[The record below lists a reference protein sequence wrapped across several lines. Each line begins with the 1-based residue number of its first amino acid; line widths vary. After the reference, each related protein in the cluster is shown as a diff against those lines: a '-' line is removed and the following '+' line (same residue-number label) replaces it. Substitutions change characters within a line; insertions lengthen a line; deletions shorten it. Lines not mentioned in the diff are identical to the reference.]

1 MSLMFVKDMFFIFLS
16 LLLMMIGILV
26 GVAFFV
32 LLERKLLG
40 YIQDRKGPNKVLFL
54 GIFQS
59 FSDAIK
65 LFVKENVKLYKLNYL
80 FYYLSPMVGFFMTLM
95 LMISLPFNENL
106 FSMNLFLLYM
116 MSCLSLGVYV
126 IMMSGWSSNSMYS
139 ILGGVRS
146 VAQSLSYE
154 VSMFLIFFVMFFYV
168 ESFKLIDFLKYQE
181 GIMKFWYVNFIVCM
195 MMFLSMVAELNR
207 MPFDFIEGES
217 ELVSG
222 FNIEYMSG
230 SFTLIFLG
238 EYMMIMILG
247 ILFMLMFFGYNL
259 FNLMGVFLVLMFMI
273 LMIWIRG
280 CLPRLRYDNLMYF
293 CWYYILSLIMLNLFL
308 VFVFKYYLYLMY

>member
-1 MSLMFVKDMFFIFLS
+1 MFVMDGIFIFLS

-32 LLERKLLG
+32 LLERKVLG

-65 LFVKENVKLYKLNYL
+65 LFVKENIKLYKLNYL
-80 FYYLSPMVGFFMTLM
+80 LYYLSPMVGFFMVLL
-95 LMISLPFNENL
+95 LMIGLPFNENL

-116 MSCLSLGVYV
+116 MSCLSIGVYI
-126 IMMSGWSSNSMYS
+126 IMMSGWASNSMYS

-146 VAQSLSYE
+146 IAQSLSYE
-154 VSMFLIFFVMFFYV
+154 VSMFFIFFVMFFYV
-168 ESFKLIDFLKYQE
+168 ESFKLIDFLKFQE
-181 GIMKFWYVNFIVCM
+181 GTLKFWYVNFMVYIM
-195 MMFLSMVAELNR
+195 LFLSMVAELNR

-238 EYMMIMILG
+238 EYMMIMIMG
-247 ILFMLMFFGYNL
+247 ILFMLMFYGYSMYGL
-259 FNLMGVFLVLMFMI
+259 SGIFLVLMFMI
-273 LMIWIRG
+273 VMIWIRG
-280 CLPRLRYDNLMYF
+280 SLPRLRYDNLMYF
-293 CWYYILSLIMLNLFL
+293 CWYYMLSLIMLNLLL
-308 VFVFKYYLYLMY
+308 VFILKYYMYMWY

>member
-1 MSLMFVKDMFFIFLS
+1 MFVNEFFIFMS
-16 LLLMMIGILV
+16 LLMMMVGILV

-32 LLERKLLG
+32 LLERKILG
-40 YIQDRKGPNKVLFL
+40 YIQDRKGPNKVMFL

-80 FYYLSPMVGFFMTLM
+80 YYYVSPMVGFFMVLM
-95 LMISLPFNENL
+95 LVIGVPFKENL
-106 FSMNLFLLYM
+106 FCMNLFLLYM

-126 IMMSGWSSNSMYS
+126 VMMSGWSSNSLYA

-168 ESFKLIDFLKYQE
+168 ESFKLIDFLKFQE
-181 GIMKFWYVNFIVCM
+181 GVLKFWYMNYMVCM
-195 MMFLSMVAELNR
+195 MLFLSMVAELNR

-230 SFTLIFLG
+230 SFTLIFLS

-247 ILFMLMFFGYNL
+247 ILFMMMFFGYWL
-259 FNLMGVFLVLMFMI
+259 SSFKGIFLILMFMV

-280 CLPRLRYDNLMYF
+280 CLPRMRYDNLMYF
-293 CWYYILSLIMLNLFL
+293 CWYYILGLIMLNLL
-308 VFVFKYYLYLMY
+308 MVFIFKYYLYLMY

>member
-1 MSLMFVKDMFFIFLS
+1 MFVKDMFFIFLS
-16 LLLMMIGILV
+16 LLMLMIGILI

-32 LLERKLLG
+32 LLERKVLG

-95 LMISLPFNENL
+95 LMIGLPFKENL

-181 GIMKFWYVNFIVCM
+181 GIMKFWYVNFMVCI

-259 FNLMGVFLVLMFMI
+259 CDFKGIFLVLMFMI

-280 CLPRLRYDNLMYF
+280 CLPRLRYDSLMYF

-308 VFVFKYYLYLMY
+308 VFVLKYYLYLMY

>member
-1 MSLMFVKDMFFIFLS
+1 MFVKDMFFIFLS

-95 LMISLPFNENL
+95 LMIGLPFNENL

-181 GIMKFWYVNFIVCM
+181 GIMKFWYVNFIVCV

-247 ILFMLMFFGYNL
+247 ILFMFMFFGYSLLN
-259 FNLMGVFLVLMFMI
+259 FKGIFLVLMFMI

-280 CLPRLRYDNLMYF
+280 CLPRMRYDNLMYF

>member
-1 MSLMFVKDMFFIFLS
+1 MYVKDMFFIFIS
-16 LLLMMIGILV
+16 LIVMIIGILV

-32 LLERKLLG
+32 LLERKILG
-40 YIQDRKGPNKVLFL
+40 YIQDRKGPNKVLLL
-54 GIFQS
+54 GVFQS
-59 FSDAIK
+59 FGDAIK

-80 FYYLSPMVGFFMTLM
+80 FYFMSPMVGFFMVLM
-95 LMISLPFNENL
+95 LAISIPFNENL
-106 FSMNLFLLYM
+106 FCMNLFLLYM
-116 MSCLSLGVYV
+116 MSCLSLGVYI
-126 IMMSGWSSNSMYS
+126 IMMSGWSSNSMYA

-168 ESFKLIDFLKYQE
+168 ESFKLIDFLVYQS
-181 GIMKFWYVNFIVCM
+181 GILKFWYMNFMVCM

-238 EYMMIMILG
+238 EYMMIMVLG
-247 ILFMLMFFGYNL
+247 ILFVLMNFGGNMMNL
-259 FNLMGVFLVLMFMI
+259 ISILLVLMFMI
-273 LMIWIRG
+273 LVIWIRG
-280 CLPRLRYDNLMYF
+280 CLPRMRYDNLMYF
-293 CWYYILSLIMLNLFL
+293 CWYYILSLVMLNLL
-308 VFVFKYYLYLMY
+308 MVFIFKYYLYLMY

>member
-1 MSLMFVKDMFFIFLS
+1 MFVKDMFFIIMS

-80 FYYLSPMVGFFMTLM
+80 FYYLSPMIGFFMVLM
-95 LMISLPFNENL
+95 LMIGVPFNENL

-126 IMMSGWSSNSMYS
+126 IMMSGWSSNSAYS

-168 ESFKLIDFLKYQE
+168 ESFKLVDFLKFQE
-181 GIMKFWYVNFIVCM
+181 GILKFWYLNFMIFIM
-195 MMFLSMVAELNR
+195 LFLSMVAELNR

-247 ILFMLMFFGYNL
+247 ILYMMMFFGYNML
-259 FNLMGVFLVLMFMI
+259 NLKGIILVLMFMI

-280 CLPRLRYDNLMYF
+280 CLPRMRYDNLMYF
-293 CWYYILSLIMLNLFL
+293 CWYYILSLIMLNLFM
-308 VFVFKYYLYLMY
+308 VFIFKYYLYLMY

>member
-1 MSLMFVKDMFFIFLS
+1 MFFIFLS

-95 LMISLPFNENL
+95 LMIGLPFNENL

-181 GIMKFWYVNFIVCM
+181 GIMKFWYVNFIVCV

-247 ILFMLMFFGYNL
+247 ILFMFMFFGYSLLN
-259 FNLMGVFLVLMFMI
+259 FKGIFLVLMFMI

-280 CLPRLRYDNLMYF
+280 CLPRMRYDNLMYF

>member
-1 MSLMFVKDMFFIFLS
+1 MYVKDIFFVFIS
-16 LLLMMIGILV
+16 LLMVMVGVMV

-40 YIQDRKGPNKVLFL
+40 YIQDRKGPNKVFFL
-54 GIFQS
+54 GIIQS

-65 LFVKENVKLYKLNYL
+65 LFLKENVKLYKLNYL
-80 FYYLSPMVGFFMTLM
+80 LYYLSPMFGFFMVLM
-95 LMISLPFNENL
+95 LIIGIPFNENL
-106 FSMNLFLLYM
+106 FTMNLFLLYM
-116 MSCLSLGVYV
+116 MSCLSLGVYI
-126 IMMSGWSSNSMYS
+126 IMMSGWSSNSVYS

-146 VAQSLSYE
+146 IAQSLSYE
-154 VSMFLIFFVMFFYV
+154 VSMFFIFFVMFFYV

-181 GIMKFWYVNFIVCM
+181 NILKFWYVYFMVFVM
-195 MMFLSMVAELNR
+195 LFLSMVAELNR

-247 ILFMLMFFGYNL
+247 VLYMMMFFGYSMMNIIGI
-259 FNLMGVFLVLMFMI
+259 MMVLIFMI

-280 CLPRLRYDNLMYF
+280 CLPRMRYDNLMYF
-293 CWYYILSLIMLNLFL
+293 CWYYILSLVMLDLLILFI
-308 VFVFKYYLYLMY
+308 FKYYLYLMY

>member
-1 MSLMFVKDMFFIFLS
+1 M
-16 LLLMMIGILV
+16 MMIGILV

-80 FYYLSPMVGFFMTLM
+80 FYYLSPMVGFFMVLM
-95 LMISLPFNENL
+95 LMIGLPFNENL
-106 FSMNLFLLYM
+106 FSMNLFMLYM
-116 MSCLSLGVYV
+116 MSCLSLGVYI

-146 VAQSLSYE
+146 VAQSLSCVVYT
-154 VSMFLIFFVMFFYV
+154 SLIFFVMFFYV
-168 ESFKLIDFLKYQE
+168 ESFKLIDFMKFQE
-181 GIMKFWYVNFIVCM
+181 GIMKFWYVNFMVCTM
-195 MMFLSMVAELNR
+195 LFLSMVAELNR

-238 EYMMIMILG
+238 EYMMIMVLG
-247 ILFMLMFFGYNL
+247 IVFMIMFFGYMMSVL
-259 FNLMGVFLVLMFMI
+259 KGIFLVLMFMI

-280 CLPRLRYDNLMYF
+280 CLPRMRYDNMMYF
-293 CWYYILSLIMLNLFL
+293 CWYYILSLIMLDLIL
-308 VFVFKYYLYLMY
+308 VFIFKYYLYLVY